1 MAVKIDDLAATATV
15 ADADIFHLRTAGNI
29 DKKITA
35 PNVQTYM
42 ETGFTIENRIT
53 DPGAPATGQI
63 WFRTDL

>member
-1 MAVKIDDLAATATV
+1 MAVKIADLVATTSV
-15 ADADIFHLRTAGNI
+15 ADTDILHLRTAGNI

>member
-1 MAVKIDDLAATATV
+1 MAVKIDDLVATTSV
-15 ADADIFHLRTAGNI
+15 AQTDIFHLRTAGNI

-35 PNVQTYM
+35 PNVQTFV

-53 DPGAPATGQI
+53 DPGAPATAQI

>member
-1 MAVKIDDLAATATV
+1 MAVKIADLVATTSV
-15 ADADIFHLRTAGNI
+15 AQTDIFHLRTTGNI
-29 DKKITA
+29 DKKVTA
-35 PNVQTYM
+35 PNVQTYV

>member
-1 MAVKIDDLAATATV
+1 MAVKISDLVATATV
-15 ADADIFHLRTAGNI
+15 AQTDIFHLRTAGAI
-29 DKKITA
+29 DKKVTA
-35 PNVQTYM
+35 PNVQTYV

>member
-1 MAVKIDDLAATATV
+1 MAVKIADLVATTSVAAT
-15 ADADIFHLRTAGNI
+15 DIFHLRTAGNI
-29 DKKITA
+29 DKKITS
-35 PNVQTYM
+35 PNVQTFV